1 MERYIA
7 IDVGG
12 TNTKYSLADSGGN
25 FLDRH
30 EVKSGTTH
38 DEQVG
43 ILVDIINFYK
53 RDGNIKGVAIC
64 MPGFVDPRGIV
75 IRVNAIKGFNN
86 YPLKEK
92 LETLTEVNVEIE
104 NDANCVALAEKFKGN
119 AIHSNDFIA
128 LTLGTGIGAG
138 IFMNGKLLRGYSFMS
153 GEIGF
158 MITRGLSN
166 NVPFNCRWESIA
178 SVAALRKRV
187 AERLEMEFDELSG
200 EYVFELAESGN
211 IHARNEIEHFF
222 ETLSFGIFN
231 LTFILNPG
239 KILIG
244 GGISSRPDLI
254 SKIYDKLENLWSL
267 ELAHIYDN
275 DIKKLVKLETTKF
288 NNDSG
293 KIGALYHYFVENNLL
308 CGLDDKRG
316 MCF

>member
-1 MERYIA
+1 MERYLA

-12 TNTKYSLADSGGN
+12 TSTKYSLADSGGN
-25 FLDRH
+25 FLDKH
-30 EVKSGTTH
+30 EVESGTTP

-43 ILVDIINFYK
+43 ILVNIINAYK
-53 RDGNIKGVAIC
+53 KDENIKGAAIC
-64 MPGFVDPRGIV
+64 MPGFVDPKGIV
-75 IRVNAIKGFNN
+75 IRVNAIKGFIN

-92 LETLTEVNVEIE
+92 LKALTGVNVELE
-104 NDANCVALAEKFKGN
+104 NDANCVALAEKYKGN
-119 AIHSNDFIA
+119 AIYSNDFIA

-158 MITRGLSN
+158 MITRGLEN
-166 NVPFNCRWESIA
+166 NIPFNCRWESIA

-187 AERLEMEFDELSG
+187 AERLEKDLNEVSG
-200 EYVFELAESGN
+200 EYIFELASAGN
-211 IHARNEIEHFF
+211 VHARNEVDRFF

-231 LTFILNPG
+231 LTFVLNPE

-254 SKIYDKLENLWSL
+254 SNIYKKLENLWSL
-267 ELAHIYDN
+267 ELASIYDN
-275 DIKKLVKLETTKF
+275 DIKKLVRLETTKF

-293 KIGALYHYFVENNLL
+293 KIGALYHYFVENKLL
-308 CGLDDKRG
+308 CNLGI
-316 MCF
+316 

>member
-1 MERYIA
+1 MEICMERYVS

-25 FLDRH
+25 FLDKH
-30 EVKSGTTH
+30 EVKSGTTP

-43 ILVDIINFYK
+43 ILVDIINSYK
-53 RDGNIKGVAIC
+53 REEDVKGVAIC
-64 MPGFVDPRGIV
+64 MPGFVDPKGIV
-75 IRVNAIKGFNN
+75 IRVNAIKGFTN

-92 LETLTEVNVEIE
+92 LETLTGINVEIE

-119 AIHSNDFIA
+119 AIHSNNFIA

-153 GEIGF
+153 GEVGF
-158 MITRGLSN
+158 MITRGLGN
-166 NVPFNCRWESIA
+166 NIPFNCRWESIA

-187 AERLEMEFDELSG
+187 SQRLGMEFDEVSG
-200 EYVFELAESGN
+200 EYVFDLADGGN
-211 IHARNEIEHFF
+211 VHAKNEIEHFF

-231 LTFILNPG
+231 LIFILNPE

-254 SKIYDKLENLWSL
+254 NKLYDKLENLWSL
-267 ELAHIYDN
+267 ELAHIYDD
-275 DIKKLVKLETTKF
+275 DIKELVKLETTKF

-293 KIGALYHYFVENNLL
+293 KIGALYHYFVANKMLCNL
-308 CGLDDKRG
+308 GV
-316 MCF
+316 